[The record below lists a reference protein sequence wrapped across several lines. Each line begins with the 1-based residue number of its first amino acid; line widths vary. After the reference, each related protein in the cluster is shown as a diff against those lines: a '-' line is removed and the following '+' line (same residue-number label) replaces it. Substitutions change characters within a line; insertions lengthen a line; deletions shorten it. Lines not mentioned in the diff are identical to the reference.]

1 MIDKKGFYVD
11 VNVWKLYRIFDQH
24 ARAGYLR
31 LDLNENPVGFD
42 QEFINKVL
50 SKATPEFISM
60 YPETKPFQDKVAD
73 FLGVKNE
80 NICLTNGSAEAVRY
94 VIEAFSSLGGTVL
107 GVNPSYAM
115 YEVFSKMYGREFKAC
130 NYEGTSV
137 DLDKFIEMIT
147 PDVDLAVVLN
157 PNNPFGDVYSEEQMQ
172 RIVDKCQENKTTLLI
187 DEAYHYFY
195 DKTFLHFALE
205 YPHVI
210 VTRTFTKMFA
220 LGSGRLGFA
229 VGQEDEIALIQKLCT
244 PHNVNAFGM
253 LFAEAVLDTPGM
265 LDAMIKKQK
274 DGKQFVIDELTKRG
288 YQLSYGEG
296 NYIFVKPKTNAKTVM
311 NRMKDEKKILI
322 KTYGLKPYGFDG
334 DYLRVST
341 GEIAA
346 MQQFLD
352 GLEEVD
358 K

>member
-1 MIDKKGFYVD
+1 MFYINED
-11 VNVWKLYRIFDQH
+11 VKNLYRIFDQH
-24 ARAGYLR
+24 ERSGYLR
-31 LDLNENPVGFD
+31 LDLNENPVGFS
-42 QEFINKVL
+42 QEFIDKTL
-50 SKATPEFISM
+50 AKATPEFISM
-60 YPETKPFQDKVAD
+60 YPETKPFQDKLAD

-94 VIEAFSSLGGTVL
+94 VIEAFSSHGGTVL
-107 GVNPSYAM
+107 GVKPSYAM
-115 YEVFSKMYGREFKAC
+115 YEVFSKMYGRNFIYC
-130 NYEGTSV
+130 PYEGTSV
-137 DLDKFIEMIT
+137 DLDKFIGMIT

-157 PNNPFGDVYSEEQMQ
+157 PNNPFGDVYTEEEMQ
-172 RIVDKCQENKTTLLI
+172 RIVDKCQECETTLLV

-195 DKTFLHFALE
+195 DKTFLPFAMKYE
-205 YPHVI
+205 HVI

-229 VGQEDEIALIQKLCT
+229 VGHADDIQYIQKLCT

-265 LDAMIKKQK
+265 LDEMIKKQK

-288 YQLSYGEG
+288 YHLSYGEG
-296 NYIFVKPKTNAKTVM
+296 NYIFVKPKTDAETVM

-322 KTYGLKPYGFDG
+322 KTYDLSNYGYDG
-334 DYLRVST
+334 KYLRVST

-346 MQQFLD
+346 MQQFLE
-352 GLEEVD
+352 GLDEVD